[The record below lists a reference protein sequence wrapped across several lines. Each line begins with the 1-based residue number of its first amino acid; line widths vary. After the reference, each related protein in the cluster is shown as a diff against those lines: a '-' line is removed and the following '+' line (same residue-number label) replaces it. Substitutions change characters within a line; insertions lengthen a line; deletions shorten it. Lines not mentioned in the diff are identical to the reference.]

1 MNNYP
6 SKTKMKMKR
15 RRRRKKRILD
25 HYPYLIEKRRITRK
39 RLV

>member
-1 MNNYP
+1 MNNYL
-6 SKTKMKMKR
+6 SKTKMKKM
-15 RRRRKKRILD
+15 RRKKRILD